1 MVGAFEAEGLDG
13 LPGDVFQGS
22 RVGAVGGADEP
33 GFPALDDPLGAA
45 VGFPGSISGLA
56 DRAGEFVLG
65 QVEPLPGLAQGGVR
79 RAHALRVGLDGTAL
93 QLHFDACCDALLT
106 PSGTSSRQ
114 RQLTSV
120 RGMTGPAS
128 EAQPVPQ
135 SAHPL
140 GALTT
145 YELNRY
151 RRELE
156 RALKGLGVGVP
167 ARRLVQDK
175 LAQVLAEQDSRARLQ
190 ADRQPNL

>member
-93 QLHFDACCDALLT
+93 QRHFDARCDVLLT

-175 LAQVLAEQDSRARLQ
+175 LAQVPAEQDSRARLQ
-190 ADRQPNL
+190 AGRQPNL